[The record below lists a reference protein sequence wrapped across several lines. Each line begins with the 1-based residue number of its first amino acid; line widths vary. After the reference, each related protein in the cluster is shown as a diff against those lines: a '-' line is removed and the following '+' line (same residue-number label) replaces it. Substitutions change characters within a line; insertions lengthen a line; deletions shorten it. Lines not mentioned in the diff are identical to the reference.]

1 MIAAGGLAGLAGLG
15 PQIWQVTR
23 TQTRRTTGVL
33 KMSGTDQCNASGRT
47 QAVELELSNFEAS
60 GSTEQSELETQTGI
74 LPVALAAC
82 QKWKPQLQATTV
94 IQHGTGSVL

>member
-15 PQIWQVTR
+15 PQVWQVTR

-60 GSTEQSELETQTGI
+60 GTELETQTGI